1 MMLLNF
7 PLLIIVVIAYNV
19 VIFSGGGS
27 LDTVVF
33 SQSMISGA
41 FWTLTLSDV
50 LIVLALGLLFIEIL
64 KSTRTGAGSI
74 IDHLLSTLLFIGCLV
89 EFLVVQAAA
98 TSTFFLITV
107 ITLIDVMAGY
117 SVTIRSARRD
127 FAVGGQDGPF

>member
-7 PLLIIVVIAYNV
+7 PLLIIVVIIYNV

-27 LDTVVF
+27 LDSVVF

-50 LIVLALGLLFIEIL
+50 LIVLALALLFIEIL
-64 KSTRTGAGSI
+64 KSTRTGPGSI
-74 IDHLLSTLLFIGCLV
+74 VDHLLSTLLFIGCLV

>member
-7 PLLIIVVIAYNV
+7 PLLIIVVIVYNV

-50 LIVLALGLLFIEIL
+50 LIVMALGLLFIEIL

>member
-7 PLLIIVVIAYNV
+7 PLLIIVVIIYNV
-19 VIFSGGGS
+19 VIFSGSGS
-27 LDTVVF
+27 LDSVVF

-64 KSTRTGAGSI
+64 KSTRTGPGSI
-74 IDHLLSTLLFIGCLV
+74 VDHLLSTLLFIGCLV

>member
-7 PLLIIVVIAYNV
+7 PLLIIVVIVYNV

>member
-7 PLLIIVVIAYNV
+7 PLLIIVVIVYNV
-19 VIFSGGGS
+19 AIFSGGGS
-27 LDTVVF
+27 LDAVVF

-41 FWTLTLSDV
+41 SWTLTLSDV
-50 LIVLALGLLFIEIL
+50 LIVLALVLLFIEIL

-74 IDHLLSTLLFIGCLV
+74 VDHLLSTLLFIGCLV
-89 EFLVVQAAA
+89 EFLVIQAAA